1 MKDLNLEVSYFPS
14 IKTITPRTTKTMNEI
29 ATIIQSEKYKDQ
41 CEKIGQLKKAHLA
54 DPENKAKENKYKEL
68 KKTLPYF
75 TASGVFRKRNN
86 ASLIL
91 HNGAA
96 QIDLDGKD
104 NVGKSLDEMREV
116 LENDPHVFLV
126 FMSPSRDGMK
136 GLCRVPVSA
145 ATHKASCEAM
155 QAYYKEKGFIADKV
169 SDVSRACFMSSDP
182 NIKSPRRFIDAKE
195 YKPQEYG
202 LKVDEACKNVSRALY
217 LSSDKDIFTR
227 PLDKVKAFQP
237 KEVEVAEPKP
247 ARQYQLPTRTQS
259 YGNSMTADE
268 EAEIALSH
276 LDPDLTY
283 PDWRTIGAG
292 CHDKGASFSVW
303 DSWCSK
309 GTKYNP
315 IVAADEWG
323 RFKAGKGTKF
333 GTVIEMAKQANGG
346 VDPVNEKRERVML
359 TASDF
364 SDLTKID
371 VDAPAPSTERKIE
384 FFRPSDLSF
393 DELEDDDLVENLL
406 GQNVLS
412 CIYAPPESGKT
423 FVALDIAAS
432 VANGTPWHGRDV
444 VQCTVIY
451 IGLEGKNGV
460 RRRLKAMKRE
470 GIINDETPIIT
481 SPSNLDLSDN
491 DCVGDWICAIASQ
504 CDNIKLVIIDTLMR
518 ATASDDISNSKD
530 MSQAVGH
537 ATLIGDVIG
546 CSVLLVHHSGKDP
559 KKKELGSTALRA
571 SLDTSIFVK
580 RDDAGVIEV
589 SPDKQK
595 DMAKGAEMNLNF
607 TLETVC
613 IGSTKKGKL
622 ITSCVLREAEASDS
636 GEQKQK
642 QKESDMLDMIDSLNE
657 AVTLQGGTVTTTEWD
672 ALSKE
677 DLGIKAW
684 RVSSYRKELLE
695 RGDVLRSQDGRT
707 FYWKVNPAKFEDV
720 VISKSA

>member
-1 MKDLNLEVSYFPS
+1 MTLL
-14 IKTITPRTTKTMNEI
+14 TITSPSAI
-29 ATIIQSEKYKDQ
+29 HHSQGVLFSLIDSFPCQSLITPSGRFKRRANDQ
-41 CEKIGQLKKAHLA
+41 LIKHTGLAQLDIDGSDNPDRSVDQLKEIVTHDPHTHIAFLSPSKDGYKALV
-54 DPENKAKENKYKEL
+54 KL
-68 KKTLPYF
+68 
-75 TASGVFRKRNN
+75 N
-86 ASLIL
+86 ASEDGVD
-91 HNGAA
+91 HDACYNSM
-96 QIDLDGKD
+96 ID
-104 NVGKSLDEMREV
+104 
-116 LENDPHVFLV
+116 H
-126 FMSPSRDGMK
+126 
-136 GLCRVPVSA
+136 
-145 ATHKASCEAM
+145 
-155 QAYYKEKGFIADKV
+155 YK
-169 SDVSRACFMSSDP
+169 
-182 NIKSPRRFIDAKE
+182 
-195 YKPQEYG
+195 QEYG

-323 RFKAGKGTKF
+323 RFEAGKGTKF

-346 VDPVNEKRERVML
+346 VDPVNEKRGRVML

-364 SDLTKID
+364 SDLTKVD

-444 VQCTVIY
+444 VQGTVIY
-451 IGLEGKNGV
+451 IGLEGRTGV

-642 QKESDMLDMIDSLNE
+642 QKESDMLDMIDSLNK
-657 AVTLQGGTVTTTEWD
+657 AVKRQGETVTTTEWD